1 MRLPELFCGFPR
13 TPGRGPVPYPVACL
27 PQAWASGSLFMLL
40 QAVLGIRIAG
50 GKKEVH
56 IERPLLPEGIEVLRV
71 RQLPVG
77 EARIDI
83 EFHRL
88 GKEVGAFPLGHTQ
101 GGVNVLLHL

>member
-1 MRLPELFCGFPR
+1 
-13 TPGRGPVPYPVACL
+13 
-27 PQAWASGSLFMLL
+27 
-40 QAVLGIRIAG
+40 
-50 GKKEVH
+50 
-56 IERPLLPEGIEVLRV
+56 V